1 MSVGHCL
8 PWAVVGTLFRVNIGN
23 THGCLIAALFL
34 TAWLTTINPAFA
46 KHYTRE
52 VTQHL
57 EAAERLI
64 GQQSYDAA
72 KGEIAKALK
81 LDPKCTDALNNL
93 GVVYLRQHQFDQA
106 KDCFSRAL
114 KIDPHLPTSLNNLAQ
129 VYYFSGNY
137 DQSVEM
143 YKQALPYMH
152 GQDCLLLSNLADA
165 LTAKKDFKEA
175 SEHYKEVLRIN
186 PSFPQALLGLANLYV
201 HLDSYDAAYQFAVR
215 AVRVKPT
222 WALAYYQ
229 LGRIESGRGHK
240 LAALKAYLLSLNYE
254 KNPDY
259 AKDTRKVISDLG
271 IDPLSVSQADLTKYQ
286 MALTKG
292 SEADSAKL
300 SEALSSSLR
309 LDRQV
314 SLEHAQDYIAALKW
328 EEAQGELESLLK
340 ESQDPVVLNDLGL
353 VHAGQKDYALAQ
365 SCYLKAIKLSKGK
378 CISAYY
384 NLGQL
389 YRIKGQ
395 LIPARNALRQAVA
408 AAQQQRKTCP
418 LANNALGMVL
428 KQLGDNT
435 GALAA
440 YKLAISQAGSDFPV
454 VHYNYAIL
462 LEKTDNTREAVNE
475 YKLYL
480 KLAPQGV
487 NVDQAQARLRRLGVD
502 S

>member
-1 MSVGHCL
+1 M
-8 PWAVVGTLFRVNIGN
+8 VGTLFRARIANRY
-23 THGCLIAALFL
+23 GCLILATLSAVWL
-34 TAWLTTINPAFA
+34 TAASPGFA

-81 LDPKCTDALNNL
+81 LDASCTDALNNL
-93 GVVYLRQHQFDQA
+93 GVIYLRQHQFDQA

-114 KIDPHLPTSLNNLAQ
+114 KVDPHLPTSLNNLAQ

-137 DQSVEM
+137 DQAVDT
-143 YKQALPYMH
+143 YKQAIPYMH
-152 GQDCLLLSNLADA
+152 GRDCLLLSNLADA
-165 LTAKKDFKEA
+165 LTAKGDFKEA
-175 SEHYKEVLRIN
+175 SDYYKQALRVN
-186 PSFPQALLGLANLYV
+186 SSFPQALLGLANLYV
-201 HLDSYDAAYQFAVR
+201 HLDSYDAAYQFVVR
-215 AVRVKPT
+215 AIKVKPA
-222 WALAYYQ
+222 WAIAYYQ

-240 LAALKAYLLSLNYE
+240 SAALKAYLLSLNYE

-259 AKDTRKVISDLG
+259 AKDTRKVINDLG
-271 IDPLSVSQADLTKYQ
+271 IDPLNVSQSDLTKYQ
-286 MALTKG
+286 TAITKG
-292 SEADSAKL
+292 SDQDKGNL
-300 SEALSSSLR
+300 SETLSSSLR

-314 SLEHAQDYIAALKW
+314 SLEHAHDYIAALKW

-340 ESQDPVVLNDLGL
+340 QSQDPVVLNDLGL

-365 SCYLKAIKLSKGK
+365 NYYLKAIKLSQGK

-389 YRIKGQ
+389 YRFKGQ
-395 LIPARNALRQAVA
+395 LVPARNAFRQAIA
-408 AAQQQRKTCP
+408 AARQQRKSCP

-428 KQLGDNT
+428 KQLGDNA

-487 NVDQAQARLRRLGVD
+487 NVEQAQARLRRLGVD